1 MLLTAFLL
9 VFPQT
14 IFIIAH
20 FTISFFLFW
29 LNCCFSG
36 PVIMVNLVVPTRLW
50 LIIVLVFVM
59 IVNIAIVG
67 PPSLQIRLKLSL
79 SITLVLLTITT
90 RVTATTTAAAA

>member
-1 MLLTAFLL
+1 MLLTSLLL

-36 PVIMVNLVVPTRLW
+36 PVIMVNLVVPTGFW
-50 LIIVLVFVM
+50 MIIVLVFVM

-67 PPSLQIRLKLSL
+67 PPSLQISL
-79 SITLVLLTITT
+79 ELCLGITLL
-90 RVTATTTAAAA
+90 

>member
-1 MLLTAFLL
+1 MLLTSLLL

-36 PVIMVNLVVPTRLW
+36 PVIMVNLVVPMGFW
-50 LIIVLVFVM
+50 IIIVLVFVM

-67 PPSLQIRLKLSL
+67 PPSLQIPLELCL
-79 SITLVLLTITT
+79 GIALL
-90 RVTATTTAAAA
+90 